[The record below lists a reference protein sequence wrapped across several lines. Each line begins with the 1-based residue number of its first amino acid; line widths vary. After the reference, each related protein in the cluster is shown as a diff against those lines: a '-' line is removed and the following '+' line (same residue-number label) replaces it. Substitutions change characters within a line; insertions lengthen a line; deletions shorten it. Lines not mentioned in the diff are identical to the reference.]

1 VRRVVVIV
9 LVGLLGVVVGGTVGF
24 VVSQRQKLHDSGRLE
39 AVGTWVGAGA
49 TLLAVILGAIAYL
62 SEEFAR
68 RREQRRQ
75 ADAAKDA
82 KRAEEQRLQLA
93 ADLVFCDIRVA
104 ETTDMPVGPRRI
116 GFDEVE
122 IVVDNRSG
130 SVVTDLRVEFR
141 YPMSSTLAKG
151 LGWSMPIMEPINNGE
166 VVIRKFEP
174 LGASLETPL
183 EPLEGVGLGD
193 LRENVTFTFSLNGHL
208 WWKQLWRGA
217 LRLTTSR

>member
-1 VRRVVVIV
+1 VVIV
-9 LVGLLGVVVGGTVGF
+9 LVGIFGLVLGASIGF
-24 VVSQRQKLHDSGRLE
+24 VVSQRRKLDHSGWLE
-39 AVGTWVGAGA
+39 AVGTWVGTGA
-49 TLLAVILGAIAYL
+49 ALLAVILGAIAYL

-68 RREQRRQ
+68 GREQRRQ
-75 ADAAKDA
+75 ADAARDA

-104 ETTDMPVGPRRI
+104 ETTDMPVAPRRI

-141 YPMSSTLAKG
+141 YPMSSTLGKG

-166 VVIRKFEP
+166 VVIRKFQP
-174 LGASLETPL
+174 LGASLEAPL

>member
-9 LVGLLGVVVGGTVGF
+9 LVGIFGLVLGASIGF
-24 VVSQRQKLHDSGRLE
+24 VVSQRRKLDDSGWLE
-39 AVGTWVGAGA
+39 AVGTWVGTGA

-68 RREQRRQ
+68 GREQRRQ

-104 ETTDMPVGPRRI
+104 ETTDMLVAPRRM

-122 IVVDNRSG
+122 IVVENRSG

-141 YPMSSTLAKG
+141 YPMRSTLGKG

-166 VVIRKFEP
+166 VVIRKFQP
-174 LGASLETPL
+174 LQAPL
-183 EPLEGVGLGD
+183 EPREGVHLGD